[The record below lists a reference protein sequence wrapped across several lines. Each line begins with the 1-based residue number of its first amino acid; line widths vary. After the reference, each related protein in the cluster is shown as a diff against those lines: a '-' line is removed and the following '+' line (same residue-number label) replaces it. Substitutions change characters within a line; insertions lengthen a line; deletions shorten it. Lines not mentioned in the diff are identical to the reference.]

1 MYKLCTYIV
10 IPFFGF
16 ILEGIDNLKFLTL
29 LGLNQ
34 NKLSGLVPPS
44 LGNLRDLIELFLYD
58 NEFSCVFFNNLKTG
72 LG

>member
-16 ILEGIDNLKFLTL
+16 ILEEIDNLKFLTL

-44 LGNLRDLIELFLYD
+44 LGNFRDLIELFLYD